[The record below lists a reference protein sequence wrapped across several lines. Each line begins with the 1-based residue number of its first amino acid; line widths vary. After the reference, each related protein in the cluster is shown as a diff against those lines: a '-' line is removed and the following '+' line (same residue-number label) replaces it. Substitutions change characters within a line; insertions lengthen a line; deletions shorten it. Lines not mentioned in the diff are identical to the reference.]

1 MKTGGKIRDLGAV
14 ASYVLFAVIILQHLW
29 GNPRTRMLTDNTQ
42 DQTFFEWVLTHAARV
57 VTHGESPIFTDE
69 LNAPLGVN
77 LMANTSILG
86 LALPLSPVTLLFGA
100 GVTFA
105 IACTLA
111 LAGTASA
118 WYLFLSRVV
127 VQSRAA
133 AYLGGLFCGFAP
145 AMISQIT
152 GHPNI
157 AGQYLIP
164 FVIWAV
170 FRLRGGSPVRR
181 GLILAALVVYQCF
194 INEEILFLTA
204 CALGVFLLVYLRPR
218 EILPAARA
226 ALPALGVTA
235 VTAGVLLAYP
245 LYHQFFGPQAYHG
258 LPEFVLKIN
267 TDLASF
273 TEFSRRSIV
282 GDVARIE
289 NMGGATEE
297 NSFFGWPLMG
307 LLAAGL
313 VVLFRHRA
321 ARALYATGIVF
332 AVLSLGIVV
341 KYRGEETS
349 WHGPWEWVHKLPL
362 FDSVVPTRLAL
373 VVTPVVGAVIAL
385 IADRLVVQP
394 ATAAATEAATT
405 GTGTAATAAT
415 GTAATTGTGI
425 AAATGT
431 TGTATGTTGTATGTA
446 EDAASDAA
454 DAADADAD
462 AADSGLSASRQP
474 ASRARTASPSFSAS
488 SATHAASAV
497 PDKSEMSGMG
507 VPDAGEG
514 GPERQERRG
523 SAPEPASM
531 RRSPMAPILWAVA
544 LAVALVPLVPTP
556 QPADERSP
564 IPAFFTSGQWQDHI
578 PKGGTVVVVPGGWW
592 ESIDAMRYATA
603 ANLDFSIAGGY
614 FLAPD
619 PNDPEQRAM
628 FGPAQPATMG
638 LLAGVANDG
647 AVPQVTPEQ
656 QEQARAD
663 ARYWKATTIVL
674 ADQHGNSDAI
684 RQTVDQLYGPGQHVN
699 DVWLWDVR

>member
-1 MKTGGKIRDLGAV
+1 MKIGEKASRLFRAHAFDLSAV
-14 ASYVLFAVIILQHLW
+14 ASYLLFAVVVLQHLW

-42 DQTFFEWVLTHAARV
+42 DQIFFEWVLTHAARV

-69 LNAPLGVN
+69 MNSPLGVN

-105 IACTLA
+105 LVCTLA
-111 LAGTASA
+111 LAGTATG

-127 VQSRAA
+127 VRSKGA

-170 FRLRGGSPVRR
+170 FRLRDGSPVRR
-181 GLILAALVVYQCF
+181 GLVLAALVVYQCF

-204 CALGVFLLVYLRPR
+204 CALAVFLLVYLRPR
-218 EILPAARA
+218 EFLPAARA
-226 ALPALGVTA
+226 ALPALGITA
-235 VTAGVLLAYP
+235 VVAGVLLAYP
-245 LYHQFFGPQAYHG
+245 LFHQFFGPQAYRG
-258 LPEFVLKIN
+258 LPDFVLKIN

-282 GDVARIE
+282 GDPARIE

-297 NSFFGWPLMG
+297 NTFFGWPLVG
-307 LLAAGL
+307 LLAAAL
-313 VVLFRHRA
+313 VVLARHRA

-341 KYRGEETS
+341 KRHGAETS

-373 VVTPVVGAVIAL
+373 VVTPVVGVIVAL

-394 ATAAATEAATT
+394 AAAAAGALDTEAPNAVER
-405 GTGTAATAAT
+405 GAGQAA
-415 GTAATTGTGI
+415 
-425 AAATGT
+425 
-431 TGTATGTTGTATGTA
+431 
-446 EDAASDAA
+446 EEPAA
-454 DAADADAD
+454 D
-462 AADSGLSASRQP
+462 RRP
-474 ASRARTASPSFSAS
+474 SP
-488 SATHAASAV
+488 T
-497 PDKSEMSGMG
+497 
-507 VPDAGEG
+507 
-514 GPERQERRG
+514 
-523 SAPEPASM
+523 
-531 RRSPMAPILWAVA
+531 APILWAVA

-556 QPADERSP
+556 QPADERSTV
-564 IPAFFTSGQWQDHI
+564 PAFFTSGAWRGHI
-578 PKGGTVVVVPGGWW
+578 PEGGTVVVVPGGWW
-592 ESIDAMRYATA
+592 ESLDAMRYATA

-619 PNDPEQRAM
+619 PNDPERQAM

-674 ADQHGNSDAI
+674 AEQHGNSDAI
-684 RQTVDQLYGPGQHVN
+684 RQTVDQLYGAGQHVT
-699 DVWLWDVR
+699 DVWVWDVR

>member
-1 MKTGGKIRDLGAV
+1 MKTGGKIRDLGVV
-14 ASYVLFAVIILQHLW
+14 ASYVLFAVVVLQHLW
-29 GNPRTRMLTDNTQ
+29 GNPSTRMLTDNTQ

-69 LNAPLGVN
+69 LNSPLGVN

-86 LALPLSPVTLLFGA
+86 LALPLSPITLLFGA

-105 IACTLA
+105 LVCTLA
-111 LAGTASA
+111 LAGTAA
-118 WYLFLSRVV
+118 GWYIFLSRVV
-127 VQSRAA
+127 VRSKGA

-164 FVIWAV
+164 FIVWAV
-170 FRLRGGSPVRR
+170 FRLRDGSPVRR
-181 GLILAALVVYQCF
+181 GLVLAALVVYQCF

-204 CALGVFLLVYLRPR
+204 CALGVFLLVYLHPR

-258 LPEFVLKIN
+258 LPDFVLKIN

-282 GDVARIE
+282 GDVTRIE

-313 VVLFRHRA
+313 VVLIRHRA

-373 VVTPVVGAVIAL
+373 VVTPVVGVIIAL

-394 ATAAATEAATT
+394 AAAAAATEE
-405 GTGTAATAAT
+405 AT
-415 GTAATTGTGI
+415 GEPTGEP
-425 AAATGT
+425 
-431 TGTATGTTGTATGTA
+431 TA
-446 EDAASDAA
+446 EP
-454 DAADADAD
+454 
-462 AADSGLSASRQP
+462 GKKP
-474 ASRARTASPSFSAS
+474 SP
-488 SATHAASAV
+488 T
-497 PDKSEMSGMG
+497 
-507 VPDAGEG
+507 
-514 GPERQERRG
+514 
-523 SAPEPASM
+523 
-531 RRSPMAPILWAVA
+531 APILWAVA

-556 QPADERSP
+556 QPADERST
-564 IPAFFTSGQWQDHI
+564 IPAFFTTGEWKDHI

-592 ESIDAMRYATA
+592 ESIDAMRYATS

-619 PNDPEQRAM
+619 PNNPERKAM
-628 FGPAQPATMG
+628 FGPAQPATMD

-647 AVPQVTPEQ
+647 AVPQVSPEQ

-684 RQTVDQLYGPGQHVN
+684 RQTVDQLYGPGRHVT